1 MRRLQR
7 DRQRRRSLQIKLRAR
22 QKMRPTTL
30 SSVSTSE
37 LSQNTLC
44 RPSDPAI
51 AP

>member
-1 MRRLQR
+1 MVVT
-7 DRQRRRSLQIKLRAR
+7 A
-22 QKMRPTTL
+22 KMRLTTS

-44 RPSDPAI
+44 RPSDRVM